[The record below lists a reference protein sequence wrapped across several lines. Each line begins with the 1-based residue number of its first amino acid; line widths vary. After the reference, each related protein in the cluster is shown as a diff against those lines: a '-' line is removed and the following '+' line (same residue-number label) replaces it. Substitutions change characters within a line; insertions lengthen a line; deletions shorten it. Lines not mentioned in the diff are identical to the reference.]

1 VGAGG
6 IGVDLKVAF
15 DLFNYDEAL
24 AIILMMLVLVL
35 AVEHPHHFCDA
46 RDLLQLFSGFEPLS
60 LVDREHDSPGSW
72 HWHILAERQ

>member
-24 AIILMMLVLVL
+24 TIILMLFALVMI
-35 AVEHPHHFCDA
+35 VE
-46 RDLLQLFSGFEPLS
+46 Q
-60 LVDREHDSPGSW
+60 GSSW
-72 HWHILAERQ
+72 IRSKLI